1 MILHLKTKTLS
12 WPNSMLQLSP
22 HFAVPLYIGALKNKM
37 LSMLHLPLSSP
48 SWTQSGLSAHHST
61 KMTFV
66 EITILLEK
74 YHTAV
79 DHSLLLFALCHHI
92 LLTCLSLHW
101 PLLLISFTGSSSS
114 AQMLGGSHSP
124 VALYFIQR
132 ISQSLFS
139 SLQVSAWW
147 ITHPSDS
154 VALSP
159 VLPSAFHSPP
169 ATLAPWTKTHHLRFY
184 PAAFALA
191 VSSDGDTSPLE
202 SFMAGSLICSE
213 ANFPPKS
220 SLTTLNNIA
229 ILPLRP
235 PQSLSL
241 TLYVCLLPYVIQ
253 CVYSF
258 FIFLCLLQKCKLCDF
273 MPLTLV
279 SPGPRTVPS
288 T

>member
-1 MILHLKTKTLS
+1 MALFSIQHHFTCPFAKIILAKISNSWCPLIKHMYMILHLKTKTLS

-114 AQMLGGSHSP
+114 AQMLGGAP
-124 VALYFIQR
+124 ILLWLY
-132 ISQSLFS
+132 ISF
-139 SLQVSAWW
+139 
-147 ITHPSDS
+147 
-154 VALSP
+154 
-159 VLPSAFHSPP
+159 
-169 ATLAPWTKTHHLRFY
+169 R
-184 PAAFALA
+184 
-191 VSSDGDTSPLE
+191 E
-202 SFMAGSLICSE
+202 
-213 ANFPPKS
+213 
-220 SLTTLNNIA
+220 
-229 ILPLRP
+229 
-235 PQSLSL
+235 
-241 TLYVCLLPYVIQ
+241 
-253 CVYSF
+253 
-258 FIFLCLLQKCKLCDF
+258 
-273 MPLTLV
+273 
-279 SPGPRTVPS
+279 
-288 T
+288 